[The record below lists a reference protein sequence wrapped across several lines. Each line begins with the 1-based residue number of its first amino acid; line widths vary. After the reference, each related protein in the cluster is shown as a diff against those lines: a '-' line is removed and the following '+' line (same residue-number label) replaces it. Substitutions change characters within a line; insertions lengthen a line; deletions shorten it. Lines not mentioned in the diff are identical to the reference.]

1 MKKILLIA
9 PPFYR
14 LLGSHYNGL
23 HLGIA
28 YIAAVLQQ
36 HGHQAMVYN
45 ADYLDKA
52 EYLNQKQL
60 FDNYQSYK
68 TALSN
73 PADPLWEV
81 EIRNKIAG
89 FNPDF
94 IGIAMM
100 TANYKAAKIIAG
112 IARSINKDV
121 KVVVGGAH
129 PTLDPEGTIAEKEFD
144 YVIRGEGEFAFLEL
158 AENKS
163 EESIKGLSFKKNG
176 KLIHN
181 ENRPF
186 LKDLDILPF
195 PSRNSFLNDTKYL
208 DACHIVT
215 GRGCPFGCAY
225 CGSPALWHRQVR
237 LRSVGNVMAEL
248 EFLKQNYPN
257 STIHFADDTFTLKKE
272 RAKEICQ
279 RIIDSSLNINW
290 LCDTRADCLDKEL
303 INLMKK
309 AGCIRLKIG
318 VESGSNRVLKAI
330 RKGETKEQVRQTVSW
345 IQEAR
350 LPLTVYFM
358 TGFPTETN
366 EDLKETIEFARELN
380 ADYYSLSVLAPYYG
394 TQVWKDLEK
403 AGKTINKEHWEYF
416 YHQSQEMLV
425 NGNLDPMLIS
435 QFWALNDTPT
445 GEKKRV

>member
-36 HGHQAMVYN
+36 HGHDAKVYN

-52 EYLNQKQL
+52 TYLNQKQL
-60 FDNYQSYK
+60 FDNYQTYK
-68 TALSN
+68 AILNN
-73 PADPLWEV
+73 PDDPIWG

-112 IARSINKDV
+112 IARSINKNV

-129 PTLDPEGTIAEKEFD
+129 PTLDPAGTITEKEFD

-158 AENKS
+158 VENQNL
-163 EESIKGLSFKKNG
+163 ESIKGLTFKQNG
-176 KLIHN
+176 RVVHN

-186 LKDLDILPF
+186 LKDLDILPY
-195 PSRNSFLNDTKYL
+195 PSRDSFINDTKYL
-208 DACHIVT
+208 DVGHLVT
-215 GRGCPFGCAY
+215 GRGCPFSCAY

-237 LRSVGNVMAEL
+237 LRSVDNVMGEL
-248 EFLKQNYPN
+248 ELLKEKYKTSN
-257 STIHFADDTFTLKKE
+257 IHFADDTFTLNKD
-272 RAKEICQ
+272 RAKEICRQ
-279 RIIDSSLNINW
+279 IIDRKLNIKW

-303 INLMKK
+303 INLMKE
-309 AGCIRLKIG
+309 AGCIRIKIG

-330 RKGETKEQVRQTVSW
+330 HKGETKEKVRQAVSW
-345 IQEAR
+345 IQEAE

-366 EDLKETIEFARELN
+366 EDLKETIDFARELN

-403 AGKTINKEHWEYF
+403 SGKMIDKEHWEYF

-425 NGNLDPMLIS
+425 NGNLDPKLIE
-435 QFWALNDTPT
+435 QFWALNETAD